1 MKSDLVL
8 AVTQLANERHLPMD
22 MIMSSVEDA
31 LASAYKKDATMSG
44 QEIVVRIDPNAGE
57 FNVFVAKSVVDSVE
71 DPNTQIALVDAKKI
85 SPTVALEELL
95 EIPIDVPPA
104 TGRIAAQTAKQVILQ
119 RLRDAEREKV
129 YEEYVEKEGEVVTS
143 QIQRFESSRYIIVD
157 INQVEAVLPPYEQV
171 PFERLRPHQRLKVYV
186 SEVRRTAKGPEIIV
200 SRTNKNLLKRL
211 LEIEVPEINNGTV
224 EIKSIAREAG
234 HRSKVAVAALQ
245 EGVDAVGS
253 CVGIRGS
260 RIQNIVKEL
269 QDEKIDVIQWHDDPA
284 IFIAN
289 ALSPAQVLRVELD
302 QENSEA
308 LVVVPE
314 RHLSLAIGREG
325 QNARLAA
332 RVSGWKI
339 DIKSDVEL
347 QAMAEE
353 NGPTEEESA
362 EAVLATKTDQD
373 STLEQ
378 VSNVSTAV
386 SEETI
391 TEGAVAE
398 ETLIQTTDSEGEVT
412 ETTEATPVIEP
423 VLREDVDPETELLLQ
438 EASDETENE
447 PDDTD
452 DSSPVWN
459 DQLTEGMWE
468 IAPDQANTSGI
479 RFAED
484 ILGPRYGKSKR
495 GRGRNKADDAKKP
508 KRARRG
514 VGQAAG
520 PESQGPEE
528 DDR

>member
-31 LASAYKKDATMSG
+31 LASAYKKDTAMAG
-44 QEIVVRIDPNAGE
+44 QEIVVRIDPNVGE
-57 FNVFVAKSVVDSVE
+57 FSVFVAKSVVGSVE
-71 DPNTQIALVDAKKI
+71 DPNTEITLTDARAI
-85 SPTVALEELL
+85 VPTAELEELV
-95 EIPIDVPPA
+95 EIPIEVPPA

-119 RLRDAEREKV
+119 RLRDAEREKI

-143 QIQRFESSRYIIVD
+143 QIQRFEPSRYIIVD

-171 PFERLRPHQRLKVYV
+171 PFERLRSHQRLKVYI
-186 SEVRRTAKGPEIIV
+186 SEVRRTPKGPEIIV

-211 LEIEVPEINNGTV
+211 LESEVPEINNGTV
-224 EIKSIAREAG
+224 EIKAIAREPG

-269 QDEKIDVIQWHDDPA
+269 QDEKIDVIQWHEDPA

-289 ALSPAQVLRVELD
+289 ALSPAQVLRVELN
-302 QENSEA
+302 EHASEA

-339 DIKSDVEL
+339 DIKSDIEM
-347 QAMAEE
+347 QAL
-353 NGPTEEESA
+353 A
-362 EAVLATKTDQD
+362 EAAGPPAED
-373 STLEQ
+373 STQ
-378 VSNVSTAV
+378 TAV
-386 SEETI
+386 LDEPAQDIPAEGTAELTTQPTSE
-391 TEGAVAE
+391 AV
-398 ETLIQTTDSEGEVT
+398 VT
-412 ETTEATPVIEP
+412 ETPSQTSDGAGLENAPIITRETEIILPD
-423 VLREDVDPETELLLQ
+423 DVDPEAALLLQ
-438 EASDETENE
+438 EASDETEAELPNA
-447 PDDTD
+447 DDGP
-452 DSSPVWN
+452 PVWN
-459 DQLTEGMWE
+459 DPFAKGMWQM
-468 IAPDQANTSGI
+468 APDQENTSGI

-484 ILGPRYGKSKR
+484 ILGPRHGR
-495 GRGRNKADDAKKP
+495 GNRSSARGRNKVDASKKG
-508 KRARRG
+508 KKARKG
-514 VGQAAG
+514 PNAQATPA
-520 PESQGPEE
+520 SQGPGN
-528 DDR
+528 

>member
-1 MKSDLVL
+1 M
-8 AVTQLANERHLPMD
+8 
-22 MIMSSVEDA
+22 
-31 LASAYKKDATMSG
+31 
-44 QEIVVRIDPNAGE
+44 
-57 FNVFVAKSVVDSVE
+57 
-71 DPNTQIALVDAKKI
+71 
-85 SPTVALEELL
+85 
-95 EIPIDVPPA
+95 
-104 TGRIAAQTAKQVILQ
+104 
-119 RLRDAEREKV
+119 
-129 YEEYVEKEGEVVTS
+129 
-143 QIQRFESSRYIIVD
+143 
-157 INQVEAVLPPYEQV
+157 
-171 PFERLRPHQRLKVYV
+171 
-186 SEVRRTAKGPEIIV
+186 
-200 SRTNKNLLKRL
+200 LKRL

-302 QENSEA
+302 QENSET

-353 NGPTEEESA
+353 NGPAEEESA

-378 VSNVSTAV
+378 VSNDSTAV

-398 ETLIQTTDSEGEVT
+398 ETLTQTTDSEGEVT

>member
-31 LASAYKKDATMSG
+31 LASAYKKDAAMAG
-44 QEIVVRIDPNAGE
+44 QEIIVRIDPNAGE
-57 FNVFVAKSVVDSVE
+57 FNVFVSKSVVDSVE
-71 DPNTQIALVDAKKI
+71 DPNTQITLTAAREVV
-85 SPTVALEELL
+85 PTAELEELV
-95 EIPIDVPPA
+95 EIPIEVPTS

-119 RLRDAEREKV
+119 RLRDAEREKI

-186 SEVRRTAKGPEIIV
+186 VEVRRTPKGPEIIV
-200 SRTNKNLLKRL
+200 SRAHKNLLKRL
-211 LEIEVPEINNGTV
+211 LEIEVPEISNGTV
-224 EIKSIAREAG
+224 EIKSIAREPG

-245 EGVDAVGS
+245 DGVDAVGS

-269 QDEKIDVIQWHDDPA
+269 QDEKIDVIQWHEDPA

-289 ALSPAQVLRVELD
+289 ALSPAQVLRVELNED
-302 QENSEA
+302 VSEA

-339 DIKSDVEL
+339 DIKSDIEV
-347 QAMAEE
+347 QALEADAA
-353 NGPTEEESA
+353 PSTE
-362 EAVLATKTDQD
+362 D
-373 STLEQ
+373 SVQ
-378 VSNVSTAV
+378 TAV
-386 SEETI
+386 SSETI
-391 TEGAVAE
+391 QEMPAE
-398 ETLIQTTDSEGEVT
+398 ETAETATQTDPEAVAT
-412 ETTEATPVIEP
+412 ETLPETSNATGLEGTPEVATETEL
-423 VLREDVDPETELLLQ
+423 VLRDDVDPETELLLQ
-438 EASDETENE
+438 EASDETE
-447 PDDTD
+447 DDPPSTD
-452 DSSPVWN
+452 DGPPVWS
-459 DQLTEGMWE
+459 DPFAKGIWE
-468 IAPDQANTSGI
+468 VTPDQSNTSGI

-484 ILGPRYGKSKR
+484 ILGPRHGKSGR
-495 GRGRNKADDAKKP
+495 GRGRNKADDP
-508 KRARRG
+508 KRSKKTRRG
-514 VGQAAG
+514 PNGQAS
-520 PESQGPEE
+520 PESQGPEGQ
-528 DDR
+528 

>member
-31 LASAYKKDATMSG
+31 LASAYRKDAAMAG
-44 QEIVVRIDPNAGE
+44 QEIVVRIDRDAGE
-57 FNVFVAKSVVDSVE
+57 FTVFVAKSVVGSVE
-71 DPNTQIALVDAKKI
+71 DPNTQITLTDAREVV
-85 SPTVALEELL
+85 PTAELEELV
-95 EIPIDVPPA
+95 EIPVEVPTA

-119 RLRDAEREKV
+119 RLRDAEREKI

-143 QIQRFESSRYIIVD
+143 QIQRFEPSRYIIVD

-186 SEVRRTAKGPEIIV
+186 SEVRRTPKGPEIIV
-200 SRTNKNLLKRL
+200 SRAHKNLLKRL

-224 EIKSIAREAG
+224 EIKSIAREPG

-289 ALSPAQVLRVELD
+289 ALSPAQVLRVELN
-302 QENSEA
+302 EAASEA

-339 DIKSDVEL
+339 DIKSDTEL
-347 QAMAEE
+347 QSLEADAAPSTQDSAQTDVSSETIQEMPAEE
-353 NGPTEEESA
+353 PA
-362 EAVLATKTDQD
+362 EIAT
-373 STLEQ
+373 
-378 VSNVSTAV
+378 
-386 SEETI
+386 
-391 TEGAVAE
+391 
-398 ETLIQTTDSEGEVT
+398 QTNPEDVVT
-412 ETTEATPVIEP
+412 ETPSETSDATELEGTPEVAAETEL
-423 VLREDVDPETELLLQ
+423 VLRDDIDPETELLLQ
-438 EASDETENE
+438 EASDETEDELPNA
-447 PDDTD
+447 DDGA
-452 DSSPVWN
+452 PVWN
-459 DQLTEGMWE
+459 DQFAKGIWE
-468 IAPDQANTSGI
+468 VSPDQDNTSGI

-484 ILGPRYGKSKR
+484 ILGPRYGKGRR
-495 GRGRNKADDAKKP
+495 GRGRNKADDP
-508 KRARRG
+508 KRSKKTRRG
-514 VGQAAG
+514 ANEPAS
-520 PESQGPEE
+520 PESQGPA
-528 DDR
+528 DNDS

>member
-31 LASAYKKDATMSG
+31 MASAYKNDATMSG
-44 QEIVVRIDPNAGE
+44 QEIVVHIDQSAGE
-57 FNVFVAKSVVDSVE
+57 VNVFVAKSVVDSVE
-71 DPNTQIALVDAKKI
+71 DPNTEISLMDAQKVNPDVTI
-85 SPTVALEELL
+85 EQLI
-95 EIPIDVPPA
+95 EIPIEVPPA

-129 YEEYVEKEGEVVTS
+129 YEEYVDKEGEVVTS

-171 PFERLRPHQRLKVYV
+171 PFERLRPHQRIKVYV

-284 IFIAN
+284 VFIAN

-347 QAMAEE
+347 RSL
-353 NGPTEEESA
+353 EEETETAPEDSTEPAPTTAPTQDSSIENELPEPVSVSNQSSTENIVEEEA
-362 EAVLATKTDQD
+362 ELATITASQNALEDTQQD
-373 STLEQ
+373 TK
-378 VSNVSTAV
+378 AV
-386 SEETI
+386 PE
-391 TEGAVAE
+391 
-398 ETLIQTTDSEGEVT
+398 
-412 ETTEATPVIEP
+412 
-423 VLREDVDPETELLLQ
+423 LREDVDPEAELLLQ
-438 EASDETENE
+438 EASDENDTDLTDTDNE
-447 PDDTD
+447 P
-452 DSSPVWN
+452 PVWN

-468 IAPDQANTSGI
+468 ITSEQTNTSGI

-484 ILGPRYGKSKR
+484 ILGPRYGRSKR
-495 GRGRNKADDAKKP
+495 GRGRNADEP
-508 KRARRG
+508 KRNKRTRRG
-514 VGQAAG
+514 AGQVAR
-520 PESQGPEE
+520 PESSGPEE

>member
-8 AVTQLANERHLPMD
+8 AVTQLANERNLPMD

-31 LASAYKKDATMSG
+31 LASAYKRDPAMAG
-44 QEIVVRIDPNAGE
+44 QEIIVRIDPNAGE
-57 FNVFVAKSVVDSVE
+57 FSVFAAKSVVSSVD
-71 DPNTQIALVDAKKI
+71 DPNTQITLTEARTIIPNAE
-85 SPTVALEELL
+85 LEELV
-95 EIPIDVPPA
+95 EIPIEVPSS

-129 YEEYVEKEGEVVTS
+129 YEEYLEKEGEIVTC
-143 QIQRFESSRYIIVD
+143 QIQRFESNRYIIVD
-157 INQVEAVLPPYEQV
+157 INQIEAVLPPYEQI

-224 EIKSIAREAG
+224 EIKSIAREPG
-234 HRSKVAVAALQ
+234 HRSKVAVVALQ

-302 QENSEA
+302 ADNSEA

-347 QAMAEE
+347 QSNQNEPSAPVQDSMEAVVVNDISEVALEATGTE
-353 NGPTEEESA
+353 NSIPTTAATVETEELTPLTNTGENTLTSEITSA
-362 EAVLATKTDQD
+362 T
-373 STLEQ
+373 
-378 VSNVSTAV
+378 
-386 SEETI
+386 SEVGTQI
-391 TEGAVAE
+391 
-398 ETLIQTTDSEGEVT
+398 
-412 ETTEATPVIEP
+412 
-423 VLREDVDPETELLLQ
+423 REDIDPEAEFLLQ
-438 EASDETENE
+438 EASDEPEDNLTNT
-447 PDDTD
+447 DDTP
-452 DSSPVWN
+452 PVWN
-459 DQLTEGMWE
+459 DQFAQGMWE
-468 IAPDQANTSGI
+468 TTSDQKNTSGI

-484 ILGPRYGKSKR
+484 ILGPRYGKSKTEGKR
-495 GRGRNKADDAKKP
+495 GKGRNNTADPKKG
-508 KRARRG
+508 KRARK
-514 VGQAAG
+514 G
-520 PESQGPEE
+520 PDQQTNPVST
-528 DDR
+528 